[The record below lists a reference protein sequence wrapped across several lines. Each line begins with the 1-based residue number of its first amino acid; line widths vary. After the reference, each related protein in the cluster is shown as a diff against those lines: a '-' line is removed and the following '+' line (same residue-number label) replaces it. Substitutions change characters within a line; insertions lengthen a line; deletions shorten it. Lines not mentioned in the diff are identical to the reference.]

1 MKDILESIK
10 AKRKEADLLYKTLD
24 MWNDVSGLVD
34 PDSVECFGFDPK
46 LLTPAQL
53 REATGPAGYHGNHSP
68 SNPYGWPIRNGRTR
82 PTKYN
87 YVGLKDGSK
96 VQIPLIDAPECR

>member
-68 SNPYGWPIRNGRTR
+68 QQSLRMADPQWQDTTNEVQLRWSEGWQQGTD
-82 PTKYN
+82 TS
-87 YVGLKDGSK
+87 D
-96 VQIPLIDAPECR
+96 